1 MRCAETLAGLCFVLV
16 TGAALAADAEKGR
29 LLYETHCGGC
39 HYERVH
45 DRKAST
51 IDRLARLQA
60 EVAKWAEQT
69 GRRFTPAEIEDI
81 AEHLNRT
88 HYRLEK

>member
-1 MRCAETLAGLCFVLV
+1 MRYVETIAGLCLAISA
-16 TGAALAADAEKGR
+16 GASAAADAEKGR

-51 IDRLARLQA
+51 IDRLARLRA
-60 EVAKWAEQT
+60 EVAKWSQQT
-69 GRRFTPAEIEDI
+69 GRRFSPDELDDVAEY
-81 AEHLNRT
+81 LNRT